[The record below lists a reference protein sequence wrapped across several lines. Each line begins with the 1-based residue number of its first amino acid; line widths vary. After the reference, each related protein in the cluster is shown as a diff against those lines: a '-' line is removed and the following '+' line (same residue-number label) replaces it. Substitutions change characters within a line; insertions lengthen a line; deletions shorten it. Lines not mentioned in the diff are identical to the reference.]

1 MYNLVFKNIF
11 YLIILLFLGQKY
23 DDDDDFIFDSDSESS
38 YKQQLNLAILLGP
51 SGCGKTSAVYAVANE
66 LNANVMQSLI
76 VFTNIITRITCCL
89 MFCLG
94 DRIECFL

>member
-1 MYNLVFKNIF
+1 MLC
-11 YLIILLFLGQKY
+11 LGQKY

-38 YKQQLNLAILLGP
+38 SKQQLNLAILLGP

-76 VFTNIITRITCCL
+76 IFINIIIQIICCW

-94 DRIECFL
+94 DRVECFL